1 MNQEYIEYGLIVAAV
16 VLIIYNIIMV
26 FYNSTSLFK
35 YTKNTINIEVF
46 CVKLTGINLLQSSS
60 SNAQL
65 RGGYSYATNNEI
77 NQALSNGMRIQ
88 GVANGDIALYLTPDY
103 YTASASP
110 SSYDT
115 HFGDF
120 STNIPVNFPNINSS
134 NNVSATYWVFIKG
147 YKPDILYSGNA
158 NMIFVANQ
166 NIQNY
171 IAIQPWNQSQWNSD
185 APKTLGNNEV
195 FLVDINPFP
204 TTLDYINQALNPG
217 YSLANIDQILWSI
230 SRGLSYQSCQNP
242 TYLNQNED
250 GLILNPIFPGIQI
263 PPTTPCNTSR
273 TLAVWGV
280 KPMSAK
286 TSFSNF
292 ANTTILNFNNQKFS
306 LYD

>member
-1 MNQEYIEYGLIVAAV
+1 MNQEYIEYGLIVAAI

-35 YTKNTINIEVF
+35 YAKNTINIEVF
-46 CVKLTGINLLQSSS
+46 CVKLTGINLLQGTS

-88 GVANGDIALYLTPDY
+88 GVADGDIALYLTPDY
-103 YTASASP
+103 YTSSASP

-115 HFGDF
+115 RFSDF
-120 STNIPVNFPNINSS
+120 STNSPVNFPNSNST
-134 NNVSATYWVFIKG
+134 NNSSATYWVFIKG
-147 YKPDILYSGNA
+147 YKPDVLYAGDV

-171 IAIQPWNQSQWNSD
+171 IAIQKWNPSQWNSD
-185 APKTLGNNEV
+185 APKTLGDNEV
-195 FLVDINPFP
+195 FLVNVNPFP
-204 TTLDYINQALNPG
+204 STLDYINQSLNGG
-217 YSLANIDQILWSI
+217 YTLANIDQILWSI

-242 TYLNQNED
+242 TYLNDTGD
-250 GLILNPIFPGIQI
+250 GLVLNPIFPGIQI
-263 PPTTPCNTSR
+263 PPSMPCNASR
-273 TLAVWGV
+273 TLAIWGI
-280 KPMSAK
+280 KPASAK
-286 TSFSNF
+286 TAFSNF